1 MSSSRGRS
9 PMLPAVACRT
19 QLSGGPC
26 PSWLQDAGF
35 RRGACVGT
43 SPRGKERPSS
53 PPEKLD
59 VPARSLTLREG
70 ALGEGPGPGAAAGA
84 RAARAASLQPAGL
97 RRQAW
102 KLGPQAVRMQPQWT
116 EESES
121 LVSGCM
127 APGKPG
133 TGTAHPAIKPEGTP
147 AAISPLRA
155 GAERTEGRA
164 LCLGEPAGRT
174 GVPDPRPHSLQ
185 EPSPAHLQ
193 RMPRGHP

>member
-1 MSSSRGRS
+1 
-9 PMLPAVACRT
+9 MLPAVACRT

-59 VPARSLTLREG
+59 VSHGHSHYERGPLEK
-70 ALGEGPGPGAAAGA
+70 GPGLGLLQEPGLQGRRVSSQ
-84 RAARAASLQPAGL
+84 RASGDRPGNWVPKQ
-97 RRQAW
+97 
-102 KLGPQAVRMQPQWT
+102 
-116 EESES
+116 
-121 LVSGCM
+121 SGCSRSGRRNPR
-127 APGKPG
+127 AWCRGAWRRESREQAQP
-133 TGTAHPAIKPEGTP
+133 ILQ
-147 AAISPLRA
+147 SSLRA
-155 GAERTEGRA
+155 RPQPSPHSVRGAERTEGRA